1 MSNIEDRLNKLENK
15 IKDEQFKT
23 NKGLGNEVGYYIFD
37 YLPEEELLIREK
49 IINLEKK
56 YRGKETKIVVFD
68 LYDIIIKFLEEESFF
83 DACVKFEEKKGLQEI
98 VSAVNELLRM
108 EEDNEKNELLLY
120 IKKNTPKESIIF
132 LTGIGKC
139 YPILRSH
146 KILNNMH
153 QYIDE
158 VPVIM
163 FFPGIYDGQSLVL
176 FGEIK
181 DDNYYR
187 AFRIVD

>member
-1 MSNIEDRLNKLENK
+1 MNNIEDRLNKLEDK

-37 YLPEEELLIREK
+37 YPPEEELLIREK

-68 LYDIIIKFLEEESFF
+68 LYDIIIEILEKEYFF
-83 DACVKFEEKKGLQEI
+83 DACVKFEGKKGFQEI

-120 IKKNTPKESIIF
+120 MKKDIPKESIIF